1 MTAPIAT
8 RPKNPATRADA
19 AVQRGAL
26 AMLPLSVGYV
36 PLALVIGA
44 AAADHGAPL
53 AGWTGSWLIFAGSA
67 QLVAIR
73 TMDDA
78 GALLAIFTGLVI
90 NARMLVYSAGLAVR
104 WPHQPRWFRIAAA
117 GLINDPTFAVADRDA
132 REHDDPREQRR
143 FFVGAGLTLLACWSV
158 GMGAGAVIGTRLD
171 GIDLGIVAPLCL
183 LAMVGDGL
191 RAGPTRLVVLSA
203 ATVALLTTSLPSGTG
218 ILVAVAVGTAAG
230 AVADRWRS

>member
-1 MTAPIAT
+1 M
-8 RPKNPATRADA
+8 
-19 AVQRGAL
+19 
-26 AMLPLSVGYV
+26 
-36 PLALVIGA
+36 
-44 AAADHGAPL
+44 
-53 AGWTGSWLIFAGSA
+53 
-67 QLVAIR
+67 
-73 TMDDA
+73 
-78 GALLAIFTGLVI
+78 LAIFTGLVI

-191 RAGPTRLVVLSA
+191 RAGPTPASSCCRPHRWRCSPRR
-203 ATVALLTTSLPSGTG
+203 SPRGRESSS
-218 ILVAVAVGTAAG
+218 AVAVGTAAG